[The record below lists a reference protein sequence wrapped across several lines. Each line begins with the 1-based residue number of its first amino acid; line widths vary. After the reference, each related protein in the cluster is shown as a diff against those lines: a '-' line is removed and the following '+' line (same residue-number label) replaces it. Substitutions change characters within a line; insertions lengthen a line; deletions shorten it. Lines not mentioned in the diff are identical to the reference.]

1 MKTKTLWI
9 LAALA
14 LGCGTD
20 DETGVLEVRLS
31 GEEASREG
39 YPVGT
44 GDGVY
49 GMGTVEAKDEGRDS
63 SGGQRQHPDGRKQ
76 SGHGR

>member
-44 GDGVY
+44 GDDVIAFACVDDFDTSIGLLRLS
-49 GMGTVEAKDEGRDS
+49 VET
-63 SGGQRQHPDGRKQ
+63 
-76 SGHGR
+76 